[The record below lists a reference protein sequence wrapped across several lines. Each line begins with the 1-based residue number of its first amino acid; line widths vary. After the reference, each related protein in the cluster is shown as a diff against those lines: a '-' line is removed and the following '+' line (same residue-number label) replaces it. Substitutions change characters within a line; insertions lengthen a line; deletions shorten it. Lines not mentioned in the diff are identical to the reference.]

1 MATKMKPAGYIRL
14 TLLIEAST
22 DGGFVSYCPELRIAS
37 QGESEGEALN
47 NLRDAADTFLNTI
60 ESLGDR
66 ERIFEELGLEVYPA
80 EPRDAVSFDIKPR
93 QVVSSL
99 VVPLTQLANQG
110 RTLAGVG

>member
-1 MATKMKPAGYIRL
+1 MATKTRLGGYVRL
-14 TLLIEAST
+14 SLLIEESP

-47 NLRDAADTFLNTI
+47 NLRDATDTFLNTI

-66 ERIFEELGLEVYPA
+66 ERIFEELGLEVYLA

-93 QVVSSL
+93 QAVSSL
-99 VVPLTQLANQG
+99 VVPLTQPANQG